1 MTTKK
6 IAQRDFIALE
16 KDLALVYSNDPESI
30 KIAERATERLL
41 SEAKRGI
48 CVIADRGT
56 TFAQVLEILLLLD
69 PDPILLSSLGRHEKL
84 DYSWQWTGSLI
95 AFEGEL
101 DVFLELY
108 SAVTHLRVVE
118 DSESRRRHGAKG
130 GAIQRNSDVKED
142 IVRWWNEK
150 GHKVRTNKSG
160 AIEWLIGNWMAF
172 CSENAIS
179 SDTPAPH
186 KKTIYKYLQ
195 GLQHKSDKNSRAK
208 PAS

>member
-1 MTTKK
+1 MTTKR

-16 KDLALVYSNDPESI
+16 EDLALIYATDLQSI
-30 KIAERATERLL
+30 KVAERAIERLL

-48 CVIADRGT
+48 CEIADRGT

-69 PDPILLSSLGRHEKL
+69 PDPILLSSLSRHEKL

-118 DSESRRRHGAKG
+118 DSESRSRHGAKG
-130 GAIQRNSDVKED
+130 GATQRNSDVRED
-142 IVRWWNEK
+142 IVRWWNER
-150 GHKVRTNKSG
+150 GWQARTNKSG
-160 AIEWLIGNWMAF
+160 AIDWLIGNWTAF
-172 CSENAIS
+172 CSEYGIS
-179 SDTPAPH
+179 RGTRAPH

>member
-30 KIAERATERLL
+30 KIAERAIERLL

-84 DYSWQWTGSLI
+84 DYSWQWTESLI

-130 GAIQRNSDVKED
+130 GAIQRKSDVKED

-150 GHKVRTNKSG
+150 GRKVRTNKSG
-160 AIEWLIGNWMAF
+160 AIEWLIGNWTAF
-172 CSENAIS
+172 CNENAIS

-195 GLQHKSDKNSRAK
+195 GLQHDG
-208 PAS
+208 

>member
-30 KIAERATERLL
+30 KIAERAIERLL

-160 AIEWLIGNWMAF
+160 AIEWLIGNWTAF
-172 CSENAIS
+172 CNENAIS

-195 GLQHKSDKNSRAK
+195 GLQHDG
-208 PAS
+208 

>member
-1 MTTKK
+1 MTTKR

-16 KDLALVYSNDPESI
+16 KDLALVYSSDSESI
-30 KIAERATERLL
+30 KIAERAIERLL

-48 CVIADRGT
+48 CIIADRGT

-69 PDPILLSSLGRHEKL
+69 PDPVLLSSLGRHEKL
-84 DYSWQWTGSLI
+84 DYSRQWTGSLI

-118 DSESRRRHGAKG
+118 DSESRSRHGARG
-130 GAIQRNSDVKED
+130 GATQRSSDVRED
-142 IVRWWNEK
+142 IVRWWNEQ
-150 GHKVRTNKSG
+150 GRQARTNKSG
-160 AIEWLIGNWMAF
+160 AIDWLLGNWQEF
-172 CSENAIS
+172 CSEYGIS
-179 SDTPAPH
+179 RGTRAPH
-186 KKTIYKYLQ
+186 KKPIYKYLQ
-195 GLQHKSDKNSRAK
+195 GLQHKSDKNSRAQ

>member
-1 MTTKK
+1 MTTKR
-6 IAQRDFIALE
+6 IGQRDFIALE
-16 KDLALVYSNDPESI
+16 EDLALIYATDPQSI
-30 KIAERATERLL
+30 KVAERAIERLI

-48 CVIADRGT
+48 CEIADRGI
-56 TFAQVLEILLLLD
+56 TFVQVGQILRLLD
-69 PDPILLSSLGRHEKL
+69 PYLVMPSKHGHCEEV

-108 SAVTHLRVVE
+108 SAVTHLRVLE
-118 DSESRRRHGAKG
+118 DSESRSRHGAKG
-130 GAIQRNSDVKED
+130 GATQRNSDVRED
-142 IVRWWNEK
+142 IVRWWNEQ
-150 GHKVRTNKSG
+150 GWQARTNKSG
-160 AIEWLIGNWMAF
+160 AIDWLLGNWQEF
-172 CSENAIS
+172 CSEYGIS
-179 SDTPAPH
+179 RGTRAPH